1 MKRKLKWT
9 AVVLAVLLLGF
20 GAAIFLW
27 PRDRITAE
35 SWEKIRIG
43 MTSAEVE
50 EILGGPGNDF
60 KEAEDLYNRVVTKS
74 GKEPLDLDSLRYE
87 PDKQFAEEETK
98 VMRVWVGRE
107 AVIGIVFDP
116 ENCVKKKAFQRGRLA
131 EPNLIDRL
139 RDWLGW

>member
-9 AVVLAVLLLGF
+9 AVVFAVVLLGF

-35 SWEKIRIG
+35 SWEKIQLG
-43 MTSAEVE
+43 MTVE
-50 EILGGPGNDF
+50 EVQDILGGPGNDF
-60 KEAEDLYNRVVTKS
+60 KEAEDLYDRVVAKS
-74 GKEPLDLDSLRYE
+74 GKEPLDHASLRYE